1 MNEKSKQVARTWILA
16 GFVLVAVG
24 ATVDL
29 LVLTSNGYFDSSN
42 FRANLQV
49 FSLPLASL
57 AACWAWWLLSKIAAE
72 KSDQRPLF
80 QRAFLG
86 LMLQSLC
93 LCITYVNL
101 LWTDPNFDR
110 FTSSLWIQVAGLGAT
125 AIGFFLMAREFSSK
139 KMANEAVSP

>member
-1 MNEKSKQVARTWILA
+1 M
-16 GFVLVAVG
+16 LVAVG

-80 QRAFLG
+80 QKAFLG

-101 LWTDPNFDR
+101 LWTDPNVDR

>member
-1 MNEKSKQVARTWILA
+1 
-16 GFVLVAVG
+16 
-24 ATVDL
+24 
-29 LVLTSNGYFDSSN
+29 
-42 FRANLQV
+42 
-49 FSLPLASL
+49 
-57 AACWAWWLLSKIAAE
+57 
-72 KSDQRPLF
+72 
-80 QRAFLG
+80 

-110 FTSSLWIQVAGLGAT
+110 FTSSLWIQGAGLGAT

>member
-1 MNEKSKQVARTWILA
+1 MNEKSKQVARTWIIA
-16 GFVLVAVG
+16 GFVLIAVG
-24 ATVDL
+24 ALVDL
-29 LVLTSNGYFDSSN
+29 LVLTSNGYIDSSN
-42 FRANLQV
+42 FRADLQV

-57 AACWAWWLLSKIAAE
+57 AACWAWWFLSKIAAE

-93 LCITYVNL
+93 ICITYVNL

>member
-1 MNEKSKQVARTWILA
+1 VNEKSKQVARTWILA

-57 AACWAWWLLSKIAAE
+57 AACWAWWFLSKIAAE